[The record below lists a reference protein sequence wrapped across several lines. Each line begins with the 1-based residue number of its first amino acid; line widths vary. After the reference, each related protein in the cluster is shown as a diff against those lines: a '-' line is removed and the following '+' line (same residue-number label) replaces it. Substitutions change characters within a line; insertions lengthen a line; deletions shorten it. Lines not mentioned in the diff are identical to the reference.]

1 VHGLAR
7 ERRVRLGAQGTA
19 QVQVLEGLKVGEHV
33 VVRGAD
39 QVHDGQH
46 LS

>member
-1 VHGLAR
+1 
-7 ERRVRLGAQGTA
+7 
-19 QVQVLEGLKVGEHV
+19 VQVLEGLKVGERV

-46 LS
+46 LP